1 MRRRDVCAATAILAS
16 LGGDGAMAA
25 GPRSIRLGVLS
36 SGAGGGNPPEGDE
49 FLAELARLGWVRGR
63 NLTIERR
70 SSLRAGM
77 DAAAAGLVAA
87 RVDVILAVD
96 GTAAALAAKRATA
109 SIPIVFRSAN
119 PVAFGLVQSLARPGA
134 NLTGVSIQGPA
145 ITTKEMEA
153 MAEALG
159 SLHSVACLHPVDSP
173 AYPWHQNYVAAAT
186 AAAKTL
192 GVRVEFHE
200 ASGFA
205 AYEPLIQEL
214 VRRRLDAAQMMPGTP
229 AYTLSDA
236 EYERVGALFVRHRLP
251 AIGPPSLGFLLRIEI
266 AEDEMSRRL
275 AYLVA
280 RIAGGTKP
288 VDLPVEE
295 FSSLR
300 LILNAKVAR
309 ALGIALPRP
318 LLLRADEVIG

>member
-1 MRRRDVCAATAILAS
+1 MKRRDVWAATAVLAAVGRES
-16 LGGDGAMAA
+16 AVAA
-25 GPRSIRLGVLS
+25 EARPLRLGVLS
-36 SGAGGGNPPEGDE
+36 PSDDNDE
-49 FLAELARLGWVRGR
+49 TRQGSAFLDELARHGYVLGR

-70 SSLRAGM
+70 SSHQAGM
-77 DAAAAGLVAA
+77 DAAASALAA
-87 RVDVILAVD
+87 LKVDVIYAID
-96 GTAAALAAKRATA
+96 GTAAALAAKRATS

-119 PVAFGLVQSLARPGA
+119 PVAFGLVSSLARPGG
-134 NLTGVSIQGPA
+134 NLTGISIQGPA

-159 SLHSVACLHPVDSP
+159 SLRSLAYIHAADSP
-173 AYPWHQNYVAAAT
+173 SYPWHQNFVAAST
-186 AAAKTL
+186 AAAKAL
-192 GVRVEFHE
+192 GVRIEYHP

-214 VRRRLDAAQMMPGTP
+214 ARRKVDAAQLMPPTP
-229 AYTLSDA
+229 AFTLTES
-236 EYERVGALFVRHRLP
+236 EYERVGSLFLRHRLP
-251 AIGPPSLGFLLRIEI
+251 AIGPPASGFLLRIEI
-266 AEDEMSRRL
+266 AEDLMLRRL

-288 VDLPVEE
+288 ADLPVEE

-309 ALGIALPRP
+309 ALGIVLPRSI
-318 LLLRADEVIG
+318 LLRADEVIS